1 MFSWDVL
8 QVIALEGCE
17 MIILKG
23 NERIVAA
30 IPETITGAGYRNFI
44 IWVHI
49 VDYSKQTWR
58 EEAIQP
64 EEQTPVMIALF
75 NPLEQAHKAML
86 GAIKRVKE

>member
-1 MFSWDVL
+1 
-8 QVIALEGCE
+8 
-17 MIILKG
+17 MITLKG

-30 IPETITGAGYRNFI
+30 IPETIIGAGYCNFI

-58 EEAIQP
+58 EECIQP
-64 EEQTPVMIALF
+64 DEQTPVMIALF

-86 GAIKRVKE
+86 GSIKVVKK

>member
-1 MFSWDVL
+1 MKHPPQCQID
-8 QVIALEGCE
+8 
-17 MIILKG
+17 LKG

-30 IPETITGAGYRNFI
+30 IPETITGAGYHNFI

-64 EEQTPVMIALF
+64 EEQTPVMRALF

>member
-1 MFSWDVL
+1 MKHPPQCQID
-8 QVIALEGCE
+8 
-17 MIILKG
+17 LKD

-30 IPETITGAGYRNFI
+30 IPETITGAGYHNFI

-58 EEAIQP
+58 EECIQP

-75 NPLEQAHKAML
+75 KPLEQAHEVML
-86 GAIKRVKE
+86 GEIETVKE